1 LVIERMTARKAE
13 IRDLMSGSWVKKE
26 GMEPSY
32 IVSPS
37 GEKLSRVRLMGTVVG
52 RFVAEDGNFAS
63 ITLDDG
69 TDTMRVKTFKTAKP
83 LDTVNPG
90 SLVEVI
96 GKVREYNAE
105 IYVIPE
111 VVTAITDPNL
121 LILRQAELAAKAKGL
136 KENPLK
142 AEEPVQ
148 ETADENALRKQILDV
163 IAGNPEGVEYSA
175 IPESVSAPEAQI
187 ESVVNDLLAEGICY
201 EPTPGK
207 IKKI

>member
-1 LVIERMTARKAE
+1 MTARKTA
-13 IRDLMSGSWVKKE
+13 IKDLMSGSWVKKE

-32 IVSPS
+32 VVSPS

-69 TDTMRVKTFKTAKP
+69 TDTMRLKTFKTAKP
-83 LDTVNPG
+83 LDKVNPG

-105 IYVIPE
+105 IYMIPE
-111 VVTAITDPNL
+111 VVTAISDPNL
-121 LILRQAELAAKAKGL
+121 LTLRQAELSAKARNLRK
-136 KENPLK
+136 NPLS

-163 IAGNPEGVEYSA
+163 IAGNPEGVE
-175 IPESVSAPEAQI
+175 AQI
-187 ESVVNDLLAEGICY
+187 ESVVNDLLSEGICY

>member
-1 LVIERMTARKAE
+1 MTARKAE
-13 IRDLMSGSWVKKE
+13 IKDLMSGSWVKKE

-32 IVSPS
+32 VVSPS

-105 IYVIPE
+105 IYMIPE
-111 VVTAITDPNL
+111 VVTAIKDPNL
-121 LILRQAELAAKAKGL
+121 LTLRRAELAAKARNL
-136 KENPLK
+136 KQNPLS
-142 AEEPVQ
+142 AEEPTQ

-163 IAGNPEGVEYSA
+163 IGGNPEGVEYSV

>member
-13 IRDLMSGSWVKKE
+13 IKDLMSGSWVKKE

-32 IVSPS
+32 VVSPS

-105 IYVIPE
+105 IYMIPE
-111 VVTAITDPNL
+111 VVIQIKDPNL
-121 LILRQAELAAKAKGL
+121 LTLRQAELAAKARNL
-136 KENPLK
+136 KQNPLST
-142 AEEPVQ
+142 EEPAQ
-148 ETADENALRKQILDV
+148 ETSDDTALRKQILDV
-163 IAGNPEGVEYSA
+163 IGGNPEGVEYSV

>member
-1 LVIERMTARKAE
+1 MTARKAA
-13 IRDLMSGSWVKKE
+13 IKDMMSGSWVKKE

-32 IVSPS
+32 IVTGS

-83 LDTVNPG
+83 LDRVNPG

-111 VVTAITDPNL
+111 VVTEVKDPNL
-121 LILRQAELAAKAKGL
+121 LTLRQAELAARARNL
-136 KENPLK
+136 KENPLS

-163 IAGNPEGVEYSA
+163 IAGKPEGVEYSV
-175 IPESVSAPEAQI
+175 IPESVSAPEAKI
-187 ESVVNDLLAEGICY
+187 ESVVNDLLSEGICY